1 MRHLDHL
8 KTRSAQLPDGTLG
21 SESSVY
27 LWTFPG
33 APVRIEI
40 ELDVIARLEAA
51 VMRNQSND
59 GAIEIGGVLLGDF
72 RSPCTVEIRDF
83 VLIAGDPGTKNGYV
97 ADTFELERV
106 WSTSPLPRGRVVGYF
121 RTQWEESLELRD
133 DEIGAVRQHFGDSRQ
148 VVLLIRSYREQSTAG
163 FLFWDRGALSPF
175 SFLEF
180 PLSAEALRSKATFN
194 PGAVSAEPALTMNV
208 TQRVAPVPLLRS
220 RLLKGL
226 AAGLLIGLVALAAV
240 FFLRTRAAPHSE
252 PPPAQPAA
260 VEILPES
267 EPLQLQ
273 VEAQGDGLNVRWNSQ
288 SKAVASAKEGR
299 LTVNDNQNSRVISLN
314 SRELTRGHVYYRPS
328 GDRVEFEL
336 VAVDEA
342 GVSTAES
349 VLALLSKPENRAKGF
364 APTATRTSVP
374 TEKNPK
380 NDGGV
385 RQAPRVFTIPLRPK
399 KEEPA
404 EPVLIQ
410 DSPPLAPA
418 ENSSA
423 TKMPPVTYSIV
434 VPQLPPLPKPEP
446 YRKPEPAP
454 VSSEGKPSARP
465 ADRFQFAEPKK
476 KTNPIV
482 PPWTAA
488 LLPPTGGIAVVVRVH
503 IDEAGRVT
511 RAEASSKGP
520 KSAMDKG
527 LEKAATDAVMHWLFE
542 PARLNDKPVA
552 NEQDVDFIFRRS
564 RP

>member
-1 MRHLDHL
+1 M
-8 KTRSAQLPDGTLG
+8 KTGSAQLPESTLG

-83 VLIAGDPGTKNGYV
+83 VLVAGDPGTKNGYV

-106 WSTSPLPRGRVVGYF
+106 WRTSPLPRGRVVGYF
-121 RTQWEESLELRD
+121 RTQSEESLELRD

-148 VVLLIRSYREQSTAG
+148 VVLLIRSYQEQSTAG

-180 PLSAEALRSKATFN
+180 PLSAEALRSKATLN
-194 PGAVSAEPALTMNV
+194 PGAVSAEPVRTVNV
-208 TQRVAPVPLLRS
+208 APRVAPVPSRLRS

-240 FFLRTRAAPHSE
+240 FSLRTRAAPHPE

-267 EPLQLQ
+267 APLQLQ

-288 SKAVASAKEGR
+288 SKAIASAKEGR
-299 LTVNDNQNSRVISLN
+299 LTVNDNQSSRVISLN

-364 APTATRTSVP
+364 APTASRTSVP

-418 ENSSA
+418 EMVSA
-423 TKMPPVTYSIV
+423 TKMPPVTGRIV
-434 VPQLPPLPKPEP
+434 VPQLPPLRPPERP
-446 YRKPEPAP
+446 PNPEPALA
-454 VSSEGKPSARP
+454 SSEGKPSARP

-488 LLPPTGGIAVVVRVH
+488 LLPPTGGVAVVVRVH

>member
-1 MRHLDHL
+1 M
-8 KTRSAQLPDGTLG
+8 KTGSAQLPESTLG

-83 VLIAGDPGTKNGYV
+83 ALVAGDPGTKNGYV

-106 WSTSPLPRGRVVGYF
+106 WRTSPLPRGRVVGYF
-121 RTQWEESLELRD
+121 RTQSEESLELRD
-133 DEIGAVRQHFGDSRQ
+133 DEIGAVRQHFSDSRQ
-148 VVLLIRSYREQSTAG
+148 VVLLIRSYQEQSTAG

-180 PLSAEALRSKATFN
+180 PLSAEALRSKATLN
-194 PGAVSAEPALTMNV
+194 PGAVSAEPVRTVNV
-208 TQRVAPVPLLRS
+208 APRVAPVPSRLRS

-240 FFLRTRAAPHSE
+240 FSLRTRAAPHPE

-267 EPLQLQ
+267 APLQLQ

-288 SKAVASAKEGR
+288 SKAIASAKEGR
-299 LTVNDNQNSRVISLN
+299 LTVNDNQSSRVISLN

-364 APTATRTSVP
+364 APTASRTSVP

-418 ENSSA
+418 EMVSA
-423 TKMPPVTYSIV
+423 TKMPPVTGRIV
-434 VPQLPPLPKPEP
+434 VPQLPPLRPPERP
-446 YRKPEPAP
+446 PNPEPALA
-454 VSSEGKPSARP
+454 SSEGKPSARP

-488 LLPPTGGIAVVVRVH
+488 LLPPTGGVAVVVRVH